1 MSLGKNDPIGI
12 FDSGVGGLTV
22 ASEVVKRL
30 PGEDII
36 YFGDTGRYPYGS
48 RSPEMVRKFALQNVG
63 FLSRLGVKSIV
74 VACNTASSVA
84 LDVLRERFPLP
95 IMGVVEPGARAAVE
109 ATKNGILGVVG
120 TRATIKSGSYNQAIK
135 RLDPKLRVIAKPCPL
150 FVALAEEGWTKGEAV
165 ELIAE
170 EYLQP
175 LKEKGVDTLVLG
187 CTHYPLL
194 QGVIGEVMGKGVR
207 LIDSAEETS
216 KELKELLKKENL
228 LNPRKEGGEYRFLVT
243 DDPEAFLRVGR
254 SFLKDKITKVELV
267 EIERLKGEG

>member
-1 MSLGKNDPIGI
+1 LKREDPIGI

-22 ASEVVKRL
+22 ASEVMKRL

-48 RSPEMVRKFALQNVG
+48 RSPEIVRKFALQDVG
-63 FLSRLGVKSIV
+63 FLTSLGIKALV

-84 LDVLRERFPLP
+84 LEGLREKFPLP

-109 ATKNGILGVVG
+109 ATKNGILGVIG

-135 RLDPKLRVIAKPCPL
+135 RLDPQLRVIAKPCPL
-150 FVALAEEGWTKGEAV
+150 FVALAEEGWTEGEAV

-194 QGVIGEVMGKGVR
+194 QGVIGEVMGEGVR
-207 LIDSAEETS
+207 LVDSAQETS
-216 KELKELLKKENL
+216 RELEDLLSREGL
-228 LNPRKEGGEYRFLVT
+228 LNPRKEGGKYRFLVT
-243 DDPEAFLRVGR
+243 DNPEAFLEVGGN
-254 SFLKDKITKVELV
+254 FLRGGLTGAELV
-267 EIERLKGEG
+267 DIERLKGEG

>member
-1 MSLGKNDPIGI
+1 MSKNDPIGI

-22 ASEVVKRL
+22 ASEVMKRL

-48 RSPEMVRKFALQNVG
+48 RSPEIVRKFALQNVG

-84 LDVLRERFPLP
+84 LDVLREKFPLP

-150 FVALAEEGWTKGEAV
+150 FVALAEEGWTKGEVAK
-165 ELIAE
+165 LIAQ
-170 EYLQP
+170 EYLHS
-175 LKEKGVDTLVLG
+175 LKQEGVDTLVLG

-194 QGVIGEVMGKGVR
+194 RAVIGEVMGRGVG

-243 DDPEAFLRVGR
+243 DNPEAFLRVGR
-254 SFLKDKITKVELV
+254 GFLKGKITKVELV